1 MEFVK
6 KHMLSFIGVAV
17 GLIGGYLYYHFVGCN
32 SGSCSITSSP
42 FNMTLYGG
50 FMGWVVF
57 DLFKSKQSNKQSKT
71 QSDE

>member
-6 KHMLSFIGVAV
+6 KHMLGFIGIAV
-17 GLIGGYLYYHFVGCN
+17 GLMGGYLYYHFVGCN

>member
-6 KHMLSFIGVAV
+6 KHMLGFIGIAV

-42 FNMTLYGG
+42 INMTLYGG

-71 QSDE
+71 QTDE

>member
-1 MEFVK
+1 MAFVK
-6 KHMLSFIGVAV
+6 KHMLSFIGVVV

-42 FNMTLYGG
+42 VNMTLYGG